1 MRDHEKDPAQLA
13 RMAEADTPDFDQIG
27 VTLGGFA
34 LAALVSLAMIV
45 AASAFV
51 AWVL

>member
-1 MRDHEKDPAQLA
+1 MRDDNDPAQLA
-13 RMAEADTPDFDQIG
+13 RMAEADTPDFDHGG

-34 LAALVSLAMIV
+34 LAALFALALIV
-45 AASAFV
+45 AGSAFV

>member
-1 MRDHEKDPAQLA
+1 MRDREQDPAQLA
-13 RMAEADTPDFDQIG
+13 RMAEADTPELDHVG

-34 LAALVSLAMIV
+34 LAALFALALIV
-45 AASAFV
+45 AGSAFV

>member
-1 MRDHEKDPAQLA
+1 MRDDKDPAQLA
-13 RMAEADTPDFDQIG
+13 RMADADTPDFDHIG

-34 LAALVSLAMIV
+34 LAALFALALVV
-45 AASAFV
+45 AGSAFV